1 MLILCGRPLLPL
13 DRLAASRYLCPSK
26 TATTTDTIPMC
37 HQPKTSTR
45 PQTDVSR
52 PCLSAGASHDQVD
65 IGDVVRAN
73 LLRLRQARSLS
84 LQELAELAGV
94 SPAAL
99 EDLATARSFPGVE
112 LLWKLA
118 RALDLPCTVF
128 VEEPVVVSPASP
140 LRASRAA

>member
-1 MLILCGRPLLPL
+1 MG
-13 DRLAASRYLCPSK
+13 
-26 TATTTDTIPMC
+26 

-65 IGDVVRAN
+65 IGDVVRVN

-118 RALDLPCTVF
+118 RALNLPCTVF

-140 LRASRAA
+140 LGASRAA